1 LKTLGTIQKTSS
13 IIETNAWGKT
23 KQPDF
28 LNQVILL
35 ETKLSPQNL
44 LKKCQEIENKLGRE
58 RKERWKERTIDLD
71 ILFYNDLVLNDV
83 DLIIPH
89 PYISERKFVLKPL
102 NEIASDFIHPV
113 FKKSILVLYEELL

>member
-1 LKTLGTIQKTSS
+1 MKTLGTIQKTSS